1 MDAKLERVWSLGRRE
16 CGRVRGSL
24 LVLLHGTTSTR
35 EDFARL
41 EGENERL
48 QDENERLREEAKKK
62 RRGKARTI

>member
-1 MDAKLERVWSLGRRE
+1 M
-16 CGRVRGSL
+16 RGSL